1 MEDDEQAKGAGI
13 CQVWYNVS
21 SRKKKMFHGGCGQL
35 SQTVVRSNKT

>member
-13 CQVWYNVS
+13 CQVWYNGS